1 MNASLNHAIVAPVV
15 LLLIESLSPRSKRVR
30 IKRREEEESKKR
42 WMGDRRKKRKIDEP
56 VSLVSRHR
64 RHQGVEIREELIVL
78 EERELALET
87 RRGEGWKAHHAH
99 LLKRIRLRETR
110 RVEGTRWW
118 WSGFGES
125 AGTT

>member
-1 MNASLNHAIVAPVV
+1 MLVPSNGACMNASLNHAIVAPVV

-64 RHQGVEIREELIVL
+64 RHQGVEN
-78 EERELALET
+78 
-87 RRGEGWKAHHAH
+87 
-99 LLKRIRLRETR
+99 
-110 RVEGTRWW
+110 
-118 WSGFGES
+118 
-125 AGTT
+125 